1 MRRKQISRIP
11 ALALAVILS
20 LASQPFSAVYGAV
33 YGADDRI
40 SVTETELSFDVSLGK
55 KSLET
60 EMFGTIAVSLI
71 SVTLPSDGVEFQVNP
86 DAGFDART
94 NPGGQIIGPDASN
107 FKVINNSVV
116 PVRLEIAEVGAVGAG
131 DVTFSETF
139 PGGPVQSFRL
149 VERVSEVKEPGT
161 AILVLGRADRR
172 YTGDAD
178 FEQYA
183 IYPGKKGIPITDLQA
198 GEDAGLQI
206 YGKAAADFYGAYQF
220 TVKPTLKISAVRAN

>member
-11 ALALAVILS
+11 ALSLAIILS
-20 LASQPFSAVYGAV
+20 LTGQSVPAV

-40 SVTETELSFDVSLGK
+40 SVTETELSFDMALGI

-116 PVRLEIAEVGAVGAG
+116 PVRREIAEVGAVGAG

-139 PGGPVQSFRL
+139 PGGPVQAFRL

-161 AILVLGRADRR
+161 AILVLGRSDRH

-183 IYPGKKGIPITDLQA
+183 IYPGKRGIPITDLQA

-220 TVKPTLKISAVRAN
+220 TVKPTLKISAVRAG